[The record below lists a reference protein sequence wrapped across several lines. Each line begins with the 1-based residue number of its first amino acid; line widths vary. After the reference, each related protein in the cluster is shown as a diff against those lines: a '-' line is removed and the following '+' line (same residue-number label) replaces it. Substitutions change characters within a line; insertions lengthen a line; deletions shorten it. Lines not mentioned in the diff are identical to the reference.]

1 MNRLRATFPLLSALL
16 PIPFLL
22 AGCSPDN
29 GAAAAQSPAMAAL
42 PVTTVEAVP
51 TSVPLVIQAIGQT
64 QGLHEVEVRARVGG
78 ILEKRLYREGEPVK
92 AGQALFEIDRAPY
105 EIALAQ
111 AKAEQAQQQARL
123 DQARREAKRLKQL
136 LAQKAISQREYDDAV
151 SSEALAEANLRAAQA
166 RLRDA
171 ELKLSYT
178 TVRAPVAGISDRAL
192 QSEGALISTAGGESL
207 LTRIFQAN
215 PIRVSFSLTAAEAAQ
230 VPGGQLTS
238 QVVQGIE
245 LIRADGSV
253 YSQPGRLD
261 FSAGQIDPA
270 LGTLQLRAEFPNAE
284 AQLLPGEFVRIRLMV
299 GTQEGIFLIPQ
310 TAVMQSQQGLFVYV
324 INADGK
330 AQMRN
335 VQVGNWRG
343 QDWVILGGLQQGDQV
358 ILDNLLKIRPG
369 TAVAPQPTA
378 AAAPSAAATDKA

>member
-1 MNRLRATFPLLSALL
+1 
-16 PIPFLL
+16 
-22 AGCSPDN
+22 
-29 GAAAAQSPAMAAL
+29 MAAL
-42 PVTTVEAVP
+42 PVTAVEAVP

-92 AGQALFEIDRAPY
+92 AGQALFEIDKVPY

-123 DQARREAKRLKQL
+123 DQARREAKRMKQL
-136 LAQKAISQREYDDAV
+136 LAQKAISQREYDDAA
-151 SSEALAEANLRAAQA
+151 SGEALAEANLRAAQA

-192 QSEGALISTAGGESL
+192 QSEGALISAASGESL

-238 QVVQGIE
+238 QVVRAIE
-245 LIRADGSV
+245 LVRADGSV

-261 FSAGQIDPA
+261 FSAGQIDPT

-284 AQLLPGEFVRIRLMV
+284 AQLLPGEFVRVRLLV
-299 GTQEGIFLIPQ
+299 GTQEGVLLIPQ
-310 TAVMQSQQGLFVYV
+310 PAVMQSQQGLFVYV

-330 AQMRN
+330 AQMRH
-335 VQVGNWRG
+335 VEAGNWRG
-343 QDWVILGGLQQGDQV
+343 PDWVILGGLQQGDQV

-378 AAAPSAAATDKA
+378 AATPSAAATDKA